1 MNASLRIAVLYGG
14 ISAERTVRL
23 ESGSN
28 VAEALRIGGHE
39 VTLIDPQLSNL
50 NEIIWSDFDVVFN
63 ALHGTFGEDGTL
75 QTLLDAHRIPYT
87 GSNAAASQLAFNK
100 ADAKQQFQAFAVATP
115 AFTVLSNEATLETAR
130 EAAHRIGFPLV
141 VKPNSQG
148 SSFGVSIV
156 HGEDQLAPAVELARQ
171 YDDSLLLEVA
181 VLGDEWTVPF
191 VGETL
196 LPPIRVATQ
205 REFFDYQA
213 KYLDEE
219 TGYLFAATSSQ
230 EVLVEI
236 EETARTACRAL
247 GTCGVT
253 RVDLRLDASG
263 RPFVLEVN
271 TSPGMTHHSL
281 VPKSAERIGWTLTD
295 LCENAIRLALRDS
308 RWTHNRHEPQPAS

>member
-1 MNASLRIAVLYGG
+1 MNAILRIAVLYGG
-14 ISAERTVRL
+14 TSAERTVSL

-39 VTLIDPQLSNL
+39 VTLIDPQQSGLD
-50 NEIIWSDFDVVFN
+50 EVDWTAFDVVFN

-75 QTLLDAHRIPYT
+75 QTLLDAHQIPYT
-87 GSNAAASQLAFNK
+87 GSDAVVSQLAFNK
-100 ADAKQQFQAFAVATP
+100 AAAKQQFQAVGIATP
-115 AFTVLSNEATLETAR
+115 AFAVLEDEATLETAR
-130 EAAHRIGFPLV
+130 ETANQLGFPLV

-156 HGEDQLAPAVELARQ
+156 RTEEQLAPAIELARR
-171 YDDSLLLEVA
+171 YDDTLLLEVA
-181 VLGDEWTVPF
+181 VLGEEWTVPF

-196 LPPIRVATQ
+196 LPPIRVSTQ

-236 EETARTACRAL
+236 EETARAACRVL
-247 GTCGVT
+247 GTRGVT
-253 RVDLRLDASG
+253 RVDLRLDAMG